1 MKDAL
6 KNIWI
11 NCQSAGYTV
20 LTLIAIVLIVLG
32 SILALPLVLVV
43 VVGAVVFIVYKLG
56 MTEDIDE
63 DTPYDR
69 YKKFRSTNKED

>member
-20 LTLIAIVLIVLG
+20 LTLVAIVLIVLG
-32 SILALPLVLVV
+32 SILALPLVLVL
-43 VVGAVVFIVYKLG
+43 VVGAVVFIAYKIG

-63 DTPYDR
+63 DKPYDL
-69 YKKFRSTNKED
+69 YKKFRSHNEED

>member
-1 MKDAL
+1 MNNKL

-63 DTPYDR
+63 DTPYDQ
-69 YKKFRSTNKED
+69 YKKFRSINKED